1 LGDYER
7 LKAAVLK
14 EFKLA
19 PNVYLD
25 RFNTYRK
32 VDSESYVAFASR
44 LKGLLN
50 YYLESRHVDDF
61 DGVFEL
67 LICDRIKSSL
77 SEACLRHV
85 LSVEN
90 ATERGWLSIDALSNV
105 IDRYAAC
112 YNNNNRPQAFA
123 IGQNATRA
131 GTVQYKPSPPQ
142 RFGLNATPKSNNGGQ
157 FTPVNIS
164 GTRKCFN
171 CGASG
176 HLRDRCPKLNRSTT
190 DIAGRSARVSRI
202 NTIDGDRRAISQPA
216 WCVRSAC
223 DVI

>member
-1 LGDYER
+1 MYMTYRQSCDL
-7 LKAAVLK
+7 
-14 EFKLA
+14 FWKLS

-61 DGVFEL
+61 DGLFEL

-90 ATERGWLSIDALSNV
+90 TTERGWLDIDTLSDAV
-105 IDRYAAC
+105 DKYAAC
-112 YNNNNRPQAFA
+112 HNNNNRSECYRSECDY
-123 IGQNATRA
+123 G
-131 GTVQYKPSPPQ
+131 
-142 RFGLNATPKSNNGGQ
+142 
-157 FTPVNIS
+157 
-164 GTRKCFN
+164 
-171 CGASG
+171 
-176 HLRDRCPKLNRSTT
+176 RDH
-190 DIAGRSARVSRI
+190 AV
-202 NTIDGDRRAISQPA
+202 
-216 WCVRSAC
+216 
-223 DVI
+223 

>member
-1 LGDYER
+1 MGDNER

-14 EFKLA
+14 EFKLS

-61 DGVFEL
+61 DGLFEL

-90 ATERGWLSIDALSNV
+90 ATERGWLDIDALSDAV
-105 IDRYAAC
+105 DKYAAC

-131 GTVQYKPSPPQ
+131 GTMLYKPGPPQ
-142 RFGLNATPKSNNGGQ
+142 KFGLNAAPKSIYACECQ
-157 FTPVNIS
+157 W
-164 GTRKCFN
+164 
-171 CGASG
+171 
-176 HLRDRCPKLNRSTT
+176 D
-190 DIAGRSARVSRI
+190 
-202 NTIDGDRRAISQPA
+202 SQML
-216 WCVRSAC
+216 
-223 DVI
+223 

>member
-1 LGDYER
+1 MRAHGTYNYTS
-7 LKAAVLK
+7 
-14 EFKLA
+14 

-61 DGVFEL
+61 DGLFEL

-90 ATERGWLSIDALSNV
+90 ATERGWLDVDALP
-105 IDRYAAC
+105 D
-112 YNNNNRPQAFA
+112 
-123 IGQNATRA
+123 
-131 GTVQYKPSPPQ
+131 
-142 RFGLNATPKSNNGGQ
+142 
-157 FTPVNIS
+157 
-164 GTRKCFN
+164 
-171 CGASG
+171 
-176 HLRDRCPKLNRSTT
+176 
-190 DIAGRSARVSRI
+190 
-202 NTIDGDRRAISQPA
+202 
-216 WCVRSAC
+216 C
-223 DVI
+223 DVYVGGKVRVAKIMMS